1 MAIFRARCSTALLTT
16 AKTFIYRLYKNSSI
30 EDVLKL
36 RRITPRRQQFDII
49 PTQVVDS
56 ALTVNNNEDD

>member
-1 MAIFRARCSTALLTT
+1 MQYSADNYVRKSSYTG
-16 AKTFIYRLYKNSSI
+16 YKNSSV